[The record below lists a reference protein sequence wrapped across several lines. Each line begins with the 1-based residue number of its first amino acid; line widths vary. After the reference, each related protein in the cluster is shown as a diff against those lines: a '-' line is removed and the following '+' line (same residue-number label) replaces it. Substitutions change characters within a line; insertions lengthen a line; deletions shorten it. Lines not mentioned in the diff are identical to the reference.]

1 MKKFYFLFILGI
13 LYSTFTMAQYRVK
26 VNVFANKKSD
36 KLEVS
41 VFSGTYALLDANGNK
56 LRELNIG
63 SSVFVEKKYNNFS
76 VEIKNDTT
84 FFSDKISLK
93 GSGFLNLLQIKYSN
107 STRLYDDN
115 LIVSMK
121 NNFLQLINDVELEH
135 YIAGV
140 VQTESGIAKNV
151 EFFKV
156 QAVAARTFA
165 LKNIKKHAGEDYQLC
180 DQTCC
185 QVYKGRCSNSD
196 IMIAT
201 SKTAGE
207 VITDSLGE
215 IIMSVFHSN
224 SGGQTC
230 NSEDVWG
237 RALPYLR
244 SVKDTFSVAQRSY
257 SWQKKIL
264 RKDWLAFLK
273 NKYNYPIEDANS
285 VKKVVNFN
293 QYNRRVY
300 LVDNI
305 DLRSIREHF
314 KLRSTFFSVSEDGD
328 NVKLSGYGF
337 GHGVGL
343 SQEGAINMARL
354 GYNYIEILKFYYLGV
369 QIKNISEL
377 NIDL

>member
-1 MKKFYFLFILGI
+1 
-13 LYSTFTMAQYRVK
+13 
-26 VNVFANKKSD
+26 
-36 KLEVS
+36 
-41 VFSGTYALLDANGNK
+41 
-56 LRELNIG
+56 
-63 SSVFVEKKYNNFS
+63 
-76 VEIKNDTT
+76 
-84 FFSDKISLK
+84 
-93 GSGFLNLLQIKYSN
+93 
-107 STRLYDDN
+107 
-115 LIVSMK
+115 
-121 NNFLQLINDVELEH
+121 
-135 YIAGV
+135 
-140 VQTESGIAKNV
+140 
-151 EFFKV
+151 
-156 QAVAARTFA
+156 
-165 LKNIKKHAGEDYQLC
+165 
-180 DQTCC
+180 
-185 QVYKGRCSNSD
+185 
-196 IMIAT
+196 MIAT

-244 SVKDTFSVAQRSY
+244 SVKDTFSVAQRNY
-257 SWQKKIL
+257 YWQKKIL

-273 NKYNYPIEDANS
+273 NKYNYPIEDAKS

>member
-1 MKKFYFLFILGI
+1 MKKIYILFIIGI
-13 LYSTFTMAQYRVK
+13 LQSAFTMAQYNVK
-26 VNVFANKKSD
+26 VNIFTNKKSD

-41 VFSGTYALLDANGNK
+41 VFSGSYALLDANGNK
-56 LRELNIG
+56 LRDLNIG

-84 FFSDKISLK
+84 FFSNKISLK

-115 LIVSMK
+115 LIVSVK

-135 YIAGV
+135 YVAGV

-151 EFFKV
+151 EFYKV
-156 QAVAARTFA
+156 QAIAARTFA
-165 LKNIKKHAGEDYQLC
+165 LKNINKHAGEDYQLC

-185 QVYKGRCSNSD
+185 QVYKGRCASSD

-207 VITDSLGE
+207 VLTDSLGE

-244 SVKDTFSVAQRSY
+244 SVKDTFSIAQPSY
-257 SWQKKIL
+257 YWQKKIS
-264 RKDWLAFLK
+264 RKDWLDFLK

-293 QYNRRVY
+293 QYSRRAY

-328 NVKLSGYGF
+328 NVKLTGYGF

-354 GYNYIEILKFYYLGV
+354 GYNYVQILKFYYLGV
-369 QIKNISEL
+369 QIKNISEI
-377 NIDL
+377 NF